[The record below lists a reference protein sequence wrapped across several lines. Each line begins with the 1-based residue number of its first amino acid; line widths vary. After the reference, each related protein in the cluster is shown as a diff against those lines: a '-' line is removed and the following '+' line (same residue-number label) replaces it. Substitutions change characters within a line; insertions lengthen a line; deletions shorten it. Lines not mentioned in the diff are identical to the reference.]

1 MTALLAMIVLSAAM
15 VSSFPYR
22 SFKDLDLK
30 NRVPFMALLA
40 LVLVFVLISFDPPV
54 VLLLLSAGFALS
66 GPFFWLFGT
75 KPEFSDLVDESD
87 IEVEDE
93 VTEIRTAGSGVDK

>member
-30 NRVPFMALLA
+30 NRVPFMTL
-40 LVLVFVLISFDPPV
+40 LVLVLGFVLISFDPPV

-66 GPFFWLFGT
+66 GPLFWLFG
-75 KPEFSDLVDESD
+75 KKVEFSDLVDGND
-87 IEVEDE
+87 IEIEDE
-93 VTEIRTAGSGVDK
+93 GTEIRTAGSGVDK